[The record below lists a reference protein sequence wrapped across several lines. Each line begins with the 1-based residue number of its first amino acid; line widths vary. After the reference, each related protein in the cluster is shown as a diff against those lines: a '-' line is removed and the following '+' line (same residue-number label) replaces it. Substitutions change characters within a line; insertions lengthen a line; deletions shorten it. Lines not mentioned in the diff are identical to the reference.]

1 MLEVFEEEKARQR
14 DPMRWTSCPFPR
26 DSQHLKGQLSAFRRI
41 IALGA
46 SGSANSS
53 IPDWALARAA

>member
-46 SGSANSS
+46 SGSASSS
-53 IPDWALARAA
+53 IPD